1 MIKSKRST
9 EGRDPRDLSHSW
21 TWSTEWSIFLQPC
34 LFQKLHRTHKLLSHK
49 CNYLLSWTF
58 LARKFLLIWGFK
70 SSSLWKMME
79 MLRCTFS
86 SLTQLLLDESSV
98 HHSSPLVSFPI
109 YHQATWKVSESVESV
124 QKLSAWQMTLFLS
137 TKPCYT
143 WLKNHR
149 KMSHLEL
156 RRFHKIA
163 TNSNS

>member
-1 MIKSKRST
+1 MNFSRSQI
-9 EGRDPRDLSHSW
+9 PSDLR
-21 TWSTEWSIFLQPC
+21 LQVFIP
-34 LFQKLHRTHKLLSHK
+34 LK
-49 CNYLLSWTF
+49 NDV
-58 LARKFLLIWGFK
+58 AG
-70 SSSLWKMME
+70 E

-156 RRFHKIA
+156 RQFHKIA
-163 TNSNS
+163 QTQILKAGFEYQLRIWTTLFSKCHNFGQFSTIVLQFSWHLKTVKKEVNEKSKPSYF

>member
-1 MIKSKRST
+1 MW
-9 EGRDPRDLSHSW
+9 LLVHQVC
-21 TWSTEWSIFLQPC
+21 IFCNPAYFKNCTGHINYLEQ
-34 LFQKLHRTHKLLSHK
+34 QQSHK

-156 RRFHKIA
+156 RQFHKIA